1 MKLVVIFALFALAIG
16 KKKENSGKSMQKE
29 GKDEGQGKIKIMEAK
44 GEPMSLKLK
53 TPEEDNGY
61 EAKPEENIEEEPHG
75 EGKVEGKA
83 PKKEKT
89 LKITPEDGH
98 GELLLQY
105 GKFSELKYGVSGEV
119 TSLGNRQILD
129 IKSFNYD
136 GKGT

>member
-29 GKDEGQGKIKIMEAK
+29 GKDEGQGKIKIMESKPAM
-44 GEPMSLKLK
+44 PLRLK

-61 EAKPEENIEEEPHG
+61 ESKPEENIEEVE
-75 EGKVEGKA
+75 VEGKA

-89 LKITPEDGH
+89 
-98 GELLLQY
+98 Y
-105 GKFSELKYGVSGEV
+105 GKFSELKYGVSGVV
-119 TSLGNRQILD
+119 TSKGNHQILD

>member
-29 GKDEGQGKIKIMEAK
+29 GKEEGQGKIKIMEDK
-44 GEPMSLKLK
+44 GEPMSLRLK

-75 EGKVEGKA
+75 DSKVEEA

-89 LKITPEDGH
+89 
-98 GELLLQY
+98 Y
-105 GKFSELKYGVSGEV
+105 GKFSELKYGVSGVV
-119 TSLGNRQILD
+119 TSKGNHQILD

>member
-53 TPEEDNGY
+53 TPEKDNGY
-61 EAKPEENIEEEPHG
+61 ESKPEENIEEEPYG
-75 EGKVEGKA
+75 DGKVEEA

-89 LKITPEDGH
+89 
-98 GELLLQY
+98 Y
-105 GKFSELKYGVSGEV
+105 GKFSELKYGVSGVV
-119 TSLGNRQILD
+119 TSKGNHQILD

>member
-29 GKDEGQGKIKIMEAK
+29 GKEEGQGKIKIMESKPAM
-44 GEPMSLKLK
+44 PLRLK

-75 EGKVEGKA
+75 KVEGKA

-89 LKITPEDGH
+89 
-98 GELLLQY
+98 Y
-105 GKFSELKYGVSGEV
+105 GKFSELKYGVSGVV
-119 TSLGNRQILD
+119 TSKGNHQILD

>member
-29 GKDEGQGKIKIMEAK
+29 GKEEGQGKIKIKEVK
-44 GEPMSLKLK
+44 QGMSFA
-53 TPEEDNGY
+53 PEEDNGY

-75 EGKVEGKA
+75 DGKVEEA

-89 LKITPEDGH
+89 
-98 GELLLQY
+98 Y
-105 GKFSELKYGVSGEV
+105 GKFSELKYGVSGVV
-119 TSLGNRQILD
+119 TSKGNHQILD

>member
-29 GKDEGQGKIKIMEAK
+29 GKEEGQGKIKIMEAK
-44 GEPMSLKLK
+44 GEPMSLRLK

-75 EGKVEGKA
+75 EGKVEEA

-89 LKITPEDGH
+89 
-98 GELLLQY
+98 Y
-105 GKFSELKYGVSGEV
+105 GKFSELKYGVSGVV
-119 TSLGNRQILD
+119 TSKGNHQILD

>member
-29 GKDEGQGKIKIMEAK
+29 GKEEGQGKIKIMEDK
-44 GEPMSLKLK
+44 GETMSLRLK

-89 LKITPEDGH
+89 
-98 GELLLQY
+98 Y
-105 GKFSELKYGVSGEV
+105 GKFSELKYGVSGVV
-119 TSLGNRQILD
+119 TSKGNHQILD

>member
-1 MKLVVIFALFALAIG
+1 MKLVVIFTLFALAIG

-61 EAKPEENIEEEPHG
+61 EAKPEENIEEVE
-75 EGKVEGKA
+75 VEGKA

-89 LKITPEDGH
+89 
-98 GELLLQY
+98 Y
-105 GKFSELKYGVSGEV
+105 GKFSELKYGVSGVV
-119 TSLGNRQILD
+119 TSKGNHQILD

>member
-29 GKDEGQGKIKIMEAK
+29 GKEEGQGKIKIMEAK

-83 PKKEKT
+83 PKNEKT
-89 LKITPEDGH
+89 
-98 GELLLQY
+98 Y
-105 GKFSELKYGVSGEV
+105 GKFSELKYGVSGVV
-119 TSLGNRQILD
+119 TSKGNHQILD

>member
-29 GKDEGQGKIKIMEAK
+29 GKEEGQGKIKIMEAK

-61 EAKPEENIEEEPHG
+61 ESKPEENIEEEPHG
-75 EGKVEGKA
+75 DGKVEEA
-83 PKKEKT
+83 LKKEKT
-89 LKITPEDGH
+89 
-98 GELLLQY
+98 Y
-105 GKFSELKYGVSGEV
+105 GKFSELKYGVSGVV
-119 TSLGNRQILD
+119 TSKGNHQILD